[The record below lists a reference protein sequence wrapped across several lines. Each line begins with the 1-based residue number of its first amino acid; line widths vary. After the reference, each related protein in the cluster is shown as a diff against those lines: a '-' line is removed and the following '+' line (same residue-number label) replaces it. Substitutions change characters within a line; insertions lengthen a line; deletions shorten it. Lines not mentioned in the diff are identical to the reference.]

1 MEIDE
6 HPAGLK
12 RPRNERGHEQDDASM
27 DRSAPPKMEIKGVT
41 KTFQTRSGDI
51 EALERCDLAIR
62 NGEFVTVVGP
72 SGCGKSTLMMI
83 AAGLE
88 APSTGQILVD
98 GMPAG
103 PAGPKRS
110 VVFQRFALFPSETV
124 AQNIE
129 FGLRVAGLHREER
142 KSRLAEQ
149 LELMNL
155 KQFPNA
161 YPHELSGGMQQ
172 RVAIARALVVRPE
185 ILLMDEPFGALD
197 AQTRTLLQ
205 EEVSRLRRVMN
216 YTVMFITHSVEE
228 AVYLGDRVV
237 VMSSRPGRI
246 KKDIAVPRDAEW
258 RGLEIEEASNYPEFI
273 RFKREVW
280 ELVRTEI
287 QRQ

>member
-1 MEIDE
+1 MRL
-6 HPAGLK
+6 PASG
-12 RPRNERGHEQDDASM
+12 EAARGQPFATPAL
-27 DRSAPPKMEIKGVT
+27 RPPKMEIRHVS
-41 KTFQTRSGDI
+41 KTFHTRNGDI
-51 EALERCDLAIR
+51 AALERCDLAIR
-62 NGEFVTVVGP
+62 DGEFVTVVGP

-88 APSTGQILVD
+88 SPSSGEILVD
-98 GMPAG
+98 GRPAG
-103 PAGPKRS
+103 PAGPRRS

-129 FGLRVAGLHREER
+129 FGLRVAGIDRVERE
-142 KSRLAEQ
+142 KRLAEQ

-155 KQFPNA
+155 RQFRRA

-197 AQTRTLLQ
+197 AQTRTVLQ

-216 YTVMFITHSVEE
+216 YTVMFVTHSVEE
-228 AVYLGDRVV
+228 AVYLGDRVI

-246 KKDIAVPRDAEW
+246 KREIAVPRDAEW
-258 RGLEIEEASNYPEFI
+258 RGLEIEEASNYPDFI
-273 RFKREVW
+273 GFKRQVW
-280 ELVRTEI
+280 DLVRTEI
-287 QRQ
+287 VRQ